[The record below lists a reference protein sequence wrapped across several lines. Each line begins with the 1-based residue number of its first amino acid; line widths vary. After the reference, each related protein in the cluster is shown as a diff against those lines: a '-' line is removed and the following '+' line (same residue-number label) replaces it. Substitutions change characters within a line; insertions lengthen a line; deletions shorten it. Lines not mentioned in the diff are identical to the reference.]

1 MSVSIPQFDP
11 RSIDKL
17 IEVQEQFLRDPST
30 MSEFILTTRDE
41 FLRMGLD
48 FITQTLNS
56 CDEMLRGSAVR
67 RMKGWQIVRR
77 DRKALITSLGNVQ
90 FQKTLFK
97 NSKTKETC
105 YLVDR
110 ILGIGEHQRITDDA
124 LANLLAEA
132 VQTSYRRGGEEVS
145 TLSQVSRQTVK
156 ERIHALEFPLEK
168 DKPEQ
173 DEKRAPEYLFI
184 DADEDHAS
192 LQFNSVRGDLKVS
205 PEGYKNNTVMTKL
218 VYVYEGIEPTAPK
231 SRRNH
236 LVNPHYFS
244 GVYHGTDNGKL
255 WDEVYAYLEHT
266 YDLTK
271 IKKIYVQGDG
281 AAWITKGHRRLDG
294 LTMVLDEFH
303 LRKYITAMTR
313 HLLDG
318 AADAKAELIRIIR
331 EGTEEEFR
339 RQCREILSCARTEG
353 EKVRVLQG
361 KNYILQNWGA
371 AKTRFIERTVR
382 GCSAEGHVSHVL
394 LSRMSSRPMGWS
406 RTGADKMAR
415 LRAYYFNKGD
425 MLDLIRSQPEIQEAK
440 AAAGAEDVDI
450 LRSNALFQ
458 WENQHRQ
465 AYGKYFDAMQASI
478 SSAASREAWFKAHI
492 WGL

>member
-97 NSKTKETC
+97 NSKIKETC

-124 LANLLAEA
+124 LANLLVEA

-145 TLSQVSRQTVK
+145 ILSQVSRQTVK

-294 LTMVLDEFH
+294 LT
-303 LRKYITAMTR
+303 IA
-313 HLLDG
+313 
-318 AADAKAELIRIIR
+318 
-331 EGTEEEFR
+331 
-339 RQCREILSCARTEG
+339 
-353 EKVRVLQG
+353 
-361 KNYILQNWGA
+361 
-371 AKTRFIERTVR
+371 
-382 GCSAEGHVSHVL
+382 
-394 LSRMSSRPMGWS
+394 
-406 RTGADKMAR
+406 
-415 LRAYYFNKGD
+415 
-425 MLDLIRSQPEIQEAK
+425 
-440 AAAGAEDVDI
+440 
-450 LRSNALFQ
+450 
-458 WENQHRQ
+458 
-465 AYGKYFDAMQASI
+465 
-478 SSAASREAWFKAHI
+478 
-492 WGL
+492 